1 MSARTQH
8 KSPGFFSSARAL
20 LLVPGRHVDAEGLGG
35 YHIDLSVKADE
46 NGWPPWWVRSGAH
59 YIGEAQWGLGSYE
72 RYLDTGEN
80 RWLEWALAAARHLAA
95 NEERKGRLQGAL
107 LHREPFPHTVRVS
120 PPWISGMAQGQAASL
135 LVRLHRESGD
145 ESLAEAACRALC
157 PLEVAVAE
165 GGVRTEL
172 GGGPFYEEYPTTPSS
187 YVLNGGIFALWG
199 CHDVAAALGDRAAAR
214 LWHEGLAVL
223 ASEIHRWDTGSWSR
237 YDLYPY
243 LIPNLAS
250 SFYHVLH
257 ISQLRATSRLEAK
270 PELDRAAARFEVY
283 LASANAR
290 VQAFARKALF
300 RLIVPR
306 NRLLAKTALN
316 ASARLTHLRSATS
329 REYP

>member
-1 MSARTQH
+1 
-8 KSPGFFSSARAL
+8 
-20 LLVPGRHVDAEGLGG
+20 
-35 YHIDLSVKADE
+35 
-46 NGWPPWWVRSGAH
+46 
-59 YIGEAQWGLGSYE
+59 
-72 RYLDTGEN
+72 
-80 RWLEWALAAARHLAA
+80 
-95 NEERKGRLQGAL
+95 
-107 LHREPFPHTVRVS
+107 
-120 PPWISGMAQGQAASL
+120 
-135 LVRLHRESGD
+135 
-145 ESLAEAACRALC
+145 
-157 PLEVAVAE
+157 
-165 GGVRTEL
+165 
-172 GGGPFYEEYPTTPSS
+172 
-187 YVLNGGIFALWG
+187 
-199 CHDVAAALGDRAAAR
+199 
-214 LWHEGLAVL
+214 VL